1 MMIAHDVEMIW
12 AASFWKL
19 DNWANGIVLRCVAAA
34 GGHGRPQR
42 MGQPSIDLAKVQ
54 AKSAGAARII
64 FEVYDEGT
72 AAALPEGASV
82 LRQSYVTGI

>member
-1 MMIAHDVEMIW
+1 
-12 AASFWKL
+12 
-19 DNWANGIVLRCVAAA
+19 
-34 GGHGRPQR
+34 

-54 AKSAGAARII
+54 AKSTGAARII